1 MTVSTMRQISWTQ
14 FENRLARALMR
25 AGDRVHI
32 VLIPEVSTEYMTQYL
47 HYVVSD
53 TAIVCELHLPPQTR
67 NASSVHKSS
76 AISAMVNQGW
86 QQSNENEVYSCHFPL
101 PAYSSTYASLAAQS
115 IHILRD
121 ILQVSEPA
129 SLTYYAWRAPE
140 ELEDGHYYSAE
151 EVDELDEGEDPLE
164 VDLGIEMASRRP
176 ELL

>member
-1 MTVSTMRQISWTQ
+1 MYQFSWTQ

-47 HYVVSD
+47 HYAVSD
-53 TAIVCELHLPPQTR
+53 TAIVCELRLSPQTW
-67 NASSVHKSS
+67 NVLSAYKSS
-76 AISAMVNQGW
+76 AISTMVNQGW
-86 QQSNENEVYSCHFPL
+86 QQSNENEVYSRHLLL
-101 PAYSSTYASLAAQS
+101 PTYSSAYASLTAQS
-115 IHILRD
+115 VHILRD
-121 ILQVSEPA
+121 ILQISEPT

-140 ELEDGHYYSAE
+140 ELEDGRYYSAE
-151 EVDELDEGEDPLE
+151 EVDELDVGEDPLE

>member
-1 MTVSTMRQISWTQ
+1 MQQFSWLQ
-14 FENRLARALMR
+14 FEDRLARALMR

-32 VLIPEVSTEYMTQYL
+32 ALIPEVSTEYMTQYL
-47 HYVVSD
+47 HYIVSD
-53 TAIVCELHLPPQTR
+53 TAIVCELRLPTQTR
-67 NASSVHKSS
+67 NVSSVYKSS

-86 QQSNENEVYSCHFPL
+86 QQSNENEVYSRHLPL
-101 PAYSSTYASLAAQS
+101 PTYSSAYASLAAQS

-121 ILQVSEPA
+121 ILQIGEPT

-140 ELEDGHYYSAE
+140 ELEEGRYYSAE

-176 ELL
+176 EL

>member
-1 MTVSTMRQISWTQ
+1 MQQFSWLQ
-14 FENRLARALMR
+14 FEDRLARALMR

-32 VLIPEVSTEYMTQYL
+32 ALIPEVSTEYMTQYL
-47 HYVVSD
+47 HYIVSD
-53 TAIVCELHLPPQTR
+53 TAIVCELRLPTQTR
-67 NASSVHKSS
+67 NVSSVYKSS

-86 QQSNENEVYSCHFPL
+86 QQSNENEVYSRHLPL
-101 PAYSSTYASLAAQS
+101 PTYSSAYASLAAQS

-121 ILQVSEPA
+121 ILQIGEPT

-140 ELEDGHYYSAE
+140 ELEEGRYYSAE

-176 ELL
+176 EI

>member
-1 MTVSTMRQISWTQ
+1 MTVSTMRQFSWTQ

-76 AISAMVNQGW
+76 AISTMVNQGW
-86 QQSNENEVYSCHFPL
+86 QQSNENEVYSRHL
-101 PAYSSTYASLAAQS
+101 LLTTSISAYASLQAQS
-115 IHILRD
+115 THTQPNYLLINTPTTLTNVAFRD
-121 ILQVSEPA
+121 P
-129 SLTYYAWRAPE
+129 
-140 ELEDGHYYSAE
+140 
-151 EVDELDEGEDPLE
+151 DEHETG
-164 VDLGIEMASRRP
+164 RY
-176 ELL
+176 

>member
-1 MTVSTMRQISWTQ
+1 MHQISWTQ
-14 FENRLARALMR
+14 FENRLARALMH

-47 HYVVSD
+47 HYAVSD
-53 TAIVCELHLPPQTR
+53 TAIVCELRLSPQTR
-67 NASSVHKSS
+67 NVSSVHKSS
-76 AISAMVNQGW
+76 DISTMVNQGW
-86 QQSNENEVYSCHFPL
+86 QQSNENEVYSRHFPL

-121 ILQVSEPA
+121 ILQVGEPA
-129 SLTYYAWRAPE
+129 SLTYYAWRAPK
-140 ELEDGHYYSAE
+140 ELEEGRYYSAE

-176 ELL
+176 EL

>member
-1 MTVSTMRQISWTQ
+1 MYQFSWTQ

-32 VLIPEVSTEYMTQYL
+32 VLIPEVSIEYMTQYL
-47 HYVVSD
+47 HYAVSD
-53 TAIVCELHLPPQTR
+53 TAIVCELRLPTQMR
-67 NASSVHKSS
+67 NVSSVYKSS

-86 QQSNENEVYSCHFPL
+86 QQSNENEVYSCHLPL
-101 PAYSSTYASLAAQS
+101 PTYSSAYASLAAQS

-121 ILQVSEPA
+121 ILQVGEPA

-140 ELEDGHYYSAE
+140 ELEEGRYYSAE

-176 ELL
+176 EI

>member
-1 MTVSTMRQISWTQ
+1 MP
-14 FENRLARALMR
+14 

-32 VLIPEVSTEYMTQYL
+32 LLIPDIPLKRTTQYL
-47 HYVVSD
+47 QYVVSG
-53 TAIVCELHLPPQTR
+53 TSLVCELHLSQQFQDISTR
-67 NASSVHKSS
+67 CTTINTSL
-76 AISAMVNQGW
+76 GW
-86 QQSNENEVYSCHFPL
+86 ERQRGSNVAVYSRHLPL
-101 PAYSSTYASLAAQS
+101 PAYSSAYASLAAQS

-121 ILQVSEPA
+121 ILKVSEPT

-140 ELEDGHYYSAE
+140 ELEDGRYYSAE

>member
-1 MTVSTMRQISWTQ
+1 MRQISWTQ

-32 VLIPEVSTEYMTQYL
+32 VLIPEMSAEYMTQYL
-47 HYVVSD
+47 RYIVSD
-53 TAIVCELHLPPQTR
+53 TAIVCELRLSPQTR
-67 NASSVHKSS
+67 NISSVHKSS

-86 QQSNENEVYSCHFPL
+86 QQSSENEVYSRHLPL
-101 PAYSSTYASLAAQS
+101 PAYSSAYALLAVQS

-121 ILQVSEPA
+121 ILQISEPT

-140 ELEDGHYYSAE
+140 ELEDGRYYSAE
-151 EVDELDEGEDPLE
+151 EVDDLDVGEDPLE

-176 ELL
+176 NL